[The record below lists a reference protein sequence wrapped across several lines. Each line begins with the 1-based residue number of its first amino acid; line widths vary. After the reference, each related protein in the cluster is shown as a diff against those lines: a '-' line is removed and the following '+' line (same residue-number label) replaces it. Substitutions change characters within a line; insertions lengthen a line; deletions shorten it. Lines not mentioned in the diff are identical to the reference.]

1 MIFGKLVIVR
11 SSTWMLW
18 EGERL
23 HAMKFSHPNGLR
35 AAKTETRTTRLDAA
49 NACISSLAHFLGPER
64 EVGILPF
71 LLSSASR
78 PCISPRQRIAFMDD
92 SILP

>member
-71 LLSSASR
+71 L
-78 PCISPRQRIAFMDD
+78 AFVCVAP
-92 SILP
+92 LHFPKTENCLYG